1 MSTSFTRTRNQVV
14 NRVLQKV
21 GALQAGAS
29 ASTAD
34 NDLVAEAVD
43 LRLKEI
49 HRLGIFWRKVT
60 TTPTT
65 FSLSSGIVSASA
77 GAGDIL
83 FPLKVTFSNGSLD
96 EPVQIIGPRE
106 YAAIEDKG
114 RTGTPEKALWRG
126 GTEFWFY
133 PVPGAD
139 GTAKLLYEKIIDDST
154 AVSAM
159 DVDVAMIRPMMDLV
173 KYDVAY
179 EFGVPDNK
187 VAMWKAEAKEA
198 ERDIR
203 KLGAPRI
210 DYETVRVDNYDDNRS
225 TRETDYGR

>member
-1 MSTSFTRTRNQVV
+1 MSTSFTRTRTQIV

-21 GALQAGAS
+21 GALAAGAS
-29 ASTAD
+29 ANTAD

-49 HRLGIFWRKVT
+49 HKLGIFWRTVT
-60 TTPTT
+60 TTPST
-65 FSLSSGIVSASA
+65 FSLSSSIVSASA

-83 FPLKVTFSNGSLD
+83 FPLKVTFTNGSID

-114 RTGTPEKALWRG
+114 RIGTPEKAIWRG

-139 GTAKLLYEKIIDDST
+139 GTAKLLYERIIDDSS
-154 AVSAM
+154 AVSAL
-159 DVDVAMIRPMMDLV
+159 DIDVAMIRPMMDLV

-179 EFGVPDNK
+179 EFGLADTK
-187 VAMWKAEAKEA
+187 IALWLKEAEKA

-203 KLGAPRI
+203 KLSVPRI
-210 DYETVRVDNYDDNRS
+210 DYDTVLVDDYDAPSR
-225 TRETDYGR
+225 RESDYGM

>member
-1 MSTSFTRTRNQVV
+1 MSTSFTRTRTQIV

-21 GALQAGAS
+21 GALAAGAS
-29 ASTAD
+29 ANTAD

-49 HRLGIFWRKVT
+49 HKLGIFWRKVT
-60 TTPTT
+60 TTPST
-65 FSLSSGIVSASA
+65 FSLSSSIVSASA

-83 FPLKVTFSNGSLD
+83 FPLKVTFTNGSID

-114 RTGTPEKALWRG
+114 RIGTPEKAIWRG

-139 GTAKLLYEKIIDDST
+139 GTAKLLYERIIDDSS
-154 AVSAM
+154 AVSAL
-159 DVDVAMIRPMMDLV
+159 DIDVAMIRPMMDLV

-179 EFGVPDNK
+179 EFGLADTK
-187 VAMWKAEAKEA
+187 IALWLKEAEKA

-203 KLGAPRI
+203 KLSVPRI
-210 DYETVRVDNYDDNRS
+210 DYDTVLVDDYDAPSR
-225 TRETDYGR
+225 RESDYGM